1 MHQHGIERVS
11 GADLPPPCSL
21 NKAQAQIQGF
31 CMKNGACEQVLKD
44 AQQLADNR
52 AARRIGQ
59 RLGKAGRIVRP
70 VGIMLNS
77 INVAQA
83 FREGGNRIDVTTGR
97 ATSGLAGGAA
107 GSWGVCGMHHQRHH
121 GRHCRSFAGKKLL
134 DGTRSLF

>member
-21 NKAQAQIQGF
+21 NKAQAQSQGF
-31 CMKNGACEQVLKD
+31 SMKNGACEQVLKD

-59 RLGKAGRIVRP
+59 RLGEAGRIVRP
-70 VGIMLNS
+70 VGIMLDS
-77 INVAQA
+77 INVVQA
-83 FREGGNRIDVTTGR
+83 FREGGNCIDVTTGR
-97 ATSGLAGGAA
+97 ATNGLAGGAA

>member
-1 MHQHGIERVS
+1 
-11 GADLPPPCSL
+11 
-21 NKAQAQIQGF
+21 
-31 CMKNGACEQVLKD
+31 MKNGAYEQVLKG

-70 VGIMLNS
+70 LGIMLDS

-97 ATSGLAGGAA
+97 ATSGLVGGAA
-107 GSWGVCGMHHQRHH
+107 GSWGACGMHHQRHH
-121 GRHCRSFAGKKLL
+121 GWHCRSFAGKKLL

>member
-11 GADLPPPCSL
+11 GADLSPPCSL
-21 NKAQAQIQGF
+21 NKAQAQMQGF
-31 CMKNGACEQVLKD
+31 CMKNGACEQVLKTLSSL
-44 AQQLADNR
+44 QTTGPSFC
-52 AARRIGQ
+52 IGQ

-70 VGIMLNS
+70 LGIMLDS

>member
-1 MHQHGIERVS
+1 
-11 GADLPPPCSL
+11 
-21 NKAQAQIQGF
+21 
-31 CMKNGACEQVLKD
+31 MKNVACEQVLKD

-70 VGIMLNS
+70 VGIMLDS

-107 GSWGVCGMHHQRHH
+107 DSWSVCGMHHQRHH

>member
-1 MHQHGIERVS
+1 
-11 GADLPPPCSL
+11 
-21 NKAQAQIQGF
+21 
-31 CMKNGACEQVLKD
+31 MKNGAYEQVLKG

-70 VGIMLNS
+70 LGIMLDS

-121 GRHCRSFAGKKLL
+121 GWHCRSFAGKKLL